1 LSFIQKTI
9 FFILIGMTAVW
20 AEPVQTVSFSVS
32 GKGNL
37 NALIKEALIL
47 NVEAQLPQPQPL
59 WNQNIEKINWPELAP
74 GKWVIGEIPGISK
87 SFLLSYKE
95 APQPVRTEM
104 WLSNTP
110 EKVNSNGL
118 LKTFHLGGFSRHRL
132 MYYHH
137 NTHSKDLYFQVYLK
151 NESTL
156 DAVIYLNRAVGGPS
170 MDEIFTGDIA
180 MKRFWQNKINN
191 YFFSVTLPAGRAL
204 KVVSQKLKP
213 KHVISGMMEM
223 IPEDSNPSL
232 GVFILTTENPQIDT
246 VQFPFHEPDQRVDG
260 VFEIYQTKIAHRFL
274 SKDPSLKIRLGEI
287 PVIKN
292 NKNEILKGNYGL
304 EYQISLEVE
313 NVATANKQLQGN
325 FCPAGGIAAA
335 TFLLDDQMISL
346 GGVPARQKKEF
357 LKQMFL
363 PGEKRIYKINFMPQ
377 AGANYPVDLEFNW
390 L

>member
-1 LSFIQKTI
+1 
-9 FFILIGMTAVW
+9 MTAVS
-20 AEPVQTVSFSVS
+20 AQSVQTLTFSVS
-32 GKGNL
+32 GTGNL
-37 NALIKEALIL
+37 NTLIQEAMALNLEAQSPQTASDLIK
-47 NVEAQLPQPQPL
+47 NFQ
-59 WNQNIEKINWPELAP
+59 KINWPEVAP
-74 GKWVIGEIPGISK
+74 GKWVMGDIPGQPV
-87 SFLLSYKE
+87 SFVLSYKE
-95 APQPVRTEM
+95 APKPIRTEM

-118 LKTFHLGGFSRHRL
+118 LKTFHLGGFNRHRL
-132 MYYHH
+132 MYHH
-137 NTHSKDLYFQVYLK
+137 RNTHHKDLYFQVYLK

-156 DAVIYLNRAVGGPS
+156 DAVIYLNRAIGGPS
-170 MDEIFTGDIA
+170 LDEIFTGDIA

-213 KHVISGMMEM
+213 AHVISGLIEM
-223 IPEDSNPSL
+223 IPEDSNPSV

-260 VFEIYQTKIAHRFL
+260 VFEIYQAKIAHHFL

-292 NKNEILKGNYGL
+292 GKSEIMKGNYGL
-304 EYQISLEVE
+304 EYQITLEVE
-313 NVATANKQLQGN
+313 NVATANKQLQGY
-325 FCPAGGIAAA
+325 FGPAGGIAAA

-346 GGVPARQKKEF
+346 GAVPARQKKEF
-357 LKQMFL
+357 LKQTL
-363 PGEKRIYKINFMPQ
+363 APGEKRVFKINFMPQ
-377 AGANYPVDLEFNW
+377 AGANYPIDLEFNW